1 MVERSNPS
9 ASTTAGSAVAVKV
22 IDEQQSVVE
31 YTRIISVQDSSS
43 KKIGQYIYVLN
54 SFLKNYNSLRR
65 LVVVPRATRPT

>member
-43 KKIGQYIYVLN
+43 KKIGQYI
-54 SFLKNYNSLRR
+54 
-65 LVVVPRATRPT
+65 RA